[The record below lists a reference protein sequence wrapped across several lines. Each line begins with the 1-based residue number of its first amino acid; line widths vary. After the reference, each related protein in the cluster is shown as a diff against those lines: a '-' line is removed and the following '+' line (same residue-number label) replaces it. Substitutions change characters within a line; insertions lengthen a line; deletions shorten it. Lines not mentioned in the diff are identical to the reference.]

1 MAVEDIELNVG
12 GTSFKG
18 VYIAVLVSFASTI
31 GGGIW
36 AASEFFSRLE
46 AQEESVVDSEARAE
60 VLDARFQ
67 DLKEKTEEDLKA
79 LEVLVSNMR
88 QALEDNNVAGLQGK
102 LAELGTNLASIMEAQ
117 KELLDMRD
125 RVASVEMSNAETV
138 LTVQNKVESLK
149 STDERLNRLQRE
161 IDDLWDAM
169 DALANP
175 LQ

>member
-46 AQEESVVDSEARAE
+46 AQEESVVDSESRAE